1 VFSHFE
7 LLAPIYDRVIGGLLG
22 PPDRGLWAEMLEL
35 PIGGRL
41 LDAGGGTGRVSKPL
55 RSLVGQLVVIDS
67 SYAMLRVA
75 RDKGGTNPV
84 RADAARLPFADR
96 SQLKFQEVLC
106 ALCELC
112 GASF

>member
-1 VFSHFE
+1 
-7 LLAPIYDRVIGGLLG
+7 
-22 PPDRGLWAEMLEL
+22 MLEL

-55 RSLVGQLVVIDS
+55 RSLVGQLVVIDA

-84 RADAARLPFADR
+84 RADAALLPFGDR